1 MWRFF
6 QRINLVMLMIL
17 CLALIVKLNTTIDPL
32 QNEPQYLAAN
42 RAEESL
48 EADKMMRL
56 GDRIHALEN
65 ELRFLILIYLFN

>member
-32 QNEPQYLAAN
+32 NNKAQLAAN
-42 RAEESL
+42 RVEVSL
-48 EADKMMRL
+48 EVDKMVRL
-56 GDRIHALEN
+56 GDRIHALES
-65 ELRFLILIYLFN
+65 ELRSVVVENS

>member
-32 QNEPQYLAAN
+32 NNKAQLAAN
-42 RAEESL
+42 RVEVSL
-48 EADKMMRL
+48 EVDKMVRL
-56 GDRIHALEN
+56 GDRIHALES
-65 ELRFLILIYLFN
+65 ELRSVVIEQS